1 MLFRSRIRSCFDHPA
16 LTTDVMVG
24 FPGETE
30 EEFAQ
35 TFQFLEELRFYEMHV
50 FKYSRRKGTKADRM
64 EGQVPEAVKTCRSDL
79 LRKLTE
85 EQSIAYRKRLP
96 GKTVEVLMEESYE
109 RDGVTYQIGHTR
121 EYVRIAVAQ
130 ETSLANR
137 MEHVKVEKFLEND
150 VLCGIL
156 TKADRK

>member
-1 MLFRSRIRSCFDHPA
+1 MRCMCSNIP
-16 LTTDVMVG
+16 
-24 FPGETE
+24 E
-30 EEFAQ
+30 E
-35 TFQFLEELRFYEMHV
+35 
-50 FKYSRRKGTKADRM
+50 KGQKRTGWK
-64 EGQVPEAVKTCRSDL
+64 EVPEAVKTCRSDL